1 MTMKKLIP
9 CLTMILLFAAPVFAQ
24 TPASAD
30 QKGKMQEMM
39 RQRLKD
45 SVQLSDVMVDSVMAI
60 RSEYQPQF
68 KEIFMNQQLSEQEK
82 TAKFNDIKSLM
93 KTRYQKIGLTDEQI
107 SKIEEMDQRMR
118 DRMKNKM
125 KNGGN
130 K

>member
-1 MTMKKLIP
+1 MKKLIP
-9 CLTMILLFAAPVFAQ
+9 CLTLILLFAAPVFSQ
-24 TPASAD
+24 TPANAD

-45 SVQLSDVMVDSVMAI
+45 SVHLSDVMVDSVMGI

-68 KEIFMNQQLSEQEK
+68 KETFMNQQLSEQEK
-82 TAKFNDIKSLM
+82 TGKFNDIKSLM

-107 SKIEEMDQRMR
+107 SKIEEMDQRMH

-125 KNGGN
+125 N
-130 K
+130 KGTNK

>member
-1 MTMKKLIP
+1 MKKIIP
-9 CLTMILLFAAPVFAQ
+9 CLTLILLFAAPVFSQ
-24 TPASAD
+24 TPANAD

-45 SVQLSDVMVDSVMAI
+45 SVHLSDVMVDSVMGI

-68 KEIFMNQQLSEQEK
+68 KETFMNQQLSEQEK

-107 SKIEEMDQRMR
+107 SKIEEMDQRMH

-125 KNGGN
+125 N
-130 K
+130 KGTKK

>member
-1 MTMKKLIP
+1 MKKLIP
-9 CLTMILLFAAPVFAQ
+9 CLTLILLFAAPVFSQ
-24 TPASAD
+24 TPANAD

-45 SVQLSDVMVDSVMAI
+45 SVHLSDVMVDSVMGI

-68 KEIFMNQQLSEQEK
+68 KETFMNQQLSEQEK

-107 SKIEEMDQRMR
+107 SKIEEMDQRMH

-125 KNGGN
+125 N
-130 K
+130 KGTNK